1 MDPTR
6 IIGEK
11 VKYQDVDEAYGM
23 NEGVYS
29 KGEVMQV
36 EKNDL

>member
-6 IIGEK
+6 IIGE